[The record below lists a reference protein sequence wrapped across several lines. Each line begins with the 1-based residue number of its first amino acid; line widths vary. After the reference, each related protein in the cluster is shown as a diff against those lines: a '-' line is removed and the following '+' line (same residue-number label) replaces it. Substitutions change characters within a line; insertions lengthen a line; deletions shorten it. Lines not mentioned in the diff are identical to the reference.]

1 MSINNHSSC
10 FVTLTLKG
18 VAGGGVVGVGG
29 GGGGGGRFWGGV
41 EDPGRQG
48 GRLLSYSVAF
58 GFFIHFQFNR
68 SK

>member
-18 VAGGGVVGVGG
+18 VAGGG
-29 GGGGGGRFWGGV
+29 GRSWGGV